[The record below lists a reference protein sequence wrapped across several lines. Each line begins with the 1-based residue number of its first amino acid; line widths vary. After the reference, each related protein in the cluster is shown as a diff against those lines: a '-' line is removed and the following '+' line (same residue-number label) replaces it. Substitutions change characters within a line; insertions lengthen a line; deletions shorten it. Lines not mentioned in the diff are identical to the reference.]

1 MKQTIRHILP
11 LLFLLPLLCAC
22 QEELP
27 FAPEADGH
35 YLSLSLA
42 TQANTRAVTGAE
54 VGEDAF
60 NENLIER
67 ADVYFFPS
75 NDGASACLYAQL
87 GLRPTL
93 VSGSGT
99 DYTLQVP
106 LDKTTIFEGTTY
118 YVYIVANHAFD
129 GLTEETALSETLG
142 DIKQNTITTEWKSGY
157 KTDGTAEDNVENV
170 KESSLVMDGGKNITI
185 QFQPTTP
192 ETIDMTRAMAK
203 VTLSASMK
211 EAIES
216 NGLTYTPIPNGMFT
230 TLVYAVQR
238 TNLAGDYTVNATRDY
253 ITRMRRNYNETPVNG
268 EQRERYS
275 QVAPFY
281 SYPNLKNTT
290 DRRDSYLI
298 LCVPWMARADGG
310 PSYQAMNYYYRVP
323 ITGSEAPALLERNHY
338 YKINVH
344 IGVLGSLNPNEAVEL
359 TAEFEIMDWFE
370 VGIDADIN
378 QYQYLVLDEYSSVMN
393 NVDEIRMPY
402 ISSSQLVF
410 PDNELGIPNNKTTR
424 VVSMTYWDYSPQE
437 GGDWWDDPDEA
448 DAAPHIFYGEQEEYN
463 ENYNNGEYVNK
474 GPLPADVRLIDEGGN
489 LLFEHP
495 LTEDDYVAITFTVV
509 AYNRQGVESDRWTI
523 TQYPGMYIE
532 GYFNTT
538 GASNRFIN
546 GFSGSSGTAY
556 DDGKNGWDPGNGASL
571 SSISDWSG
579 TNANRHLYT
588 IYISSFDVGDEYAI
602 GDPRSDG
609 HYDFE
614 GRLDA
619 VQYRETRW
627 DAQNVIAP
635 AYMVASS
642 WGKTLDMDYQTARKR
657 CAAYQEGGYPA
668 GRWRV
673 PTKAEVEYIVQL
685 SVQGKIPR
693 LFGQAGS
700 TTNYWVSSGVYN
712 TRDGYTERSLN
723 SDGNMRGEDAYLR
736 CVYDVWYWGDQTIEE
751 EDNTHNP
758 TNPRLTNTDFVWGD
772 REDGVLERGTKHY

>member
-216 NGLTYTPIPNGMFT
+216 NGLTYTPIPSGMFT

-410 PDNELGIPNNKTTR
+410 PDNELGIPDSETTR
-424 VVSMTYWDYSPQE
+424 VVSMTYWDYSPKPN
-437 GGDWWDDPDEA
+437 DNRDEA
-448 DAAPHIFYGEQEEYN
+448 DHIFYGEASEYSQYYQSQGYIN
-463 ENYNNGEYVNK
+463 EGTLPEDVSLTANG
-474 GPLPADVRLIDEGGN
+474 DE
-489 LLFEHP
+489 LVLSHP
-495 LTEDDYVAITFTVV
+495 LTDNDYMAITFTVV

-523 TQYPGMYIE
+523 TQYPGMYIN
-532 GYFNTT
+532 GYFNEG
-538 GASNRFIN
+538 GATNRFIN
-546 GFSGSSGTAY
+546 GYSGTYGTAY
-556 DDGKNGWDPGNGASL
+556 DNEGWNGRNSSL

-579 TNANRHLYT
+579 NNSNRHLYT
-588 IYISSFDVGDEYAI
+588 IYISSFDVGEEYAI
-602 GDPRSDG
+602 GDPRSDD
-609 HYDFE
+609 HYNFN

-619 VQYRETRW
+619 TEYRDTRW

-642 WGKTLDMDYQTARKR
+642 WGKAGNISHVTARKR
-657 CAAYQEGGYPA
+657 CASYQEGGYPA
-668 GRWRV
+668 GRWRL
-673 PTKAEVEYIVQL
+673 PTKAEVEYIVKL
-685 SVQGKIPR
+685 STEGKIPR

-700 TTNYWVSSGVYN
+700 STDYWVSSGVYN
-712 TRDGYTERSLN
+712 TSTGYRERPLQN
-723 SDGNMRGEDAYLR
+723 DGNMNNNAYIR

>member
-11 LLFLLPLLCAC
+11 LLFLLPLFCAC

-42 TQANTRAVTGAE
+42 TQANTRVTE
-54 VGEDAF
+54 EGEDTF

-67 ADVYFFPS
+67 ADVYFFPV
-75 NDGASACLYAQL
+75 NAAAQDAETCLYAQP
-87 GLRPTL
+87 GLRPTP
-93 VSGSGT
+93 VSGSLT

-106 LDKTTIFEGTTY
+106 LDKTIISEGTEY
-118 YVYIVANHAFD
+118 YVYVVANHDF
-129 GLTEETALSETLG
+129 GYTGETAKGVTLG
-142 DIKQNTITTEWKSGY
+142 TIKQWVITTEWQSGY

-170 KESSLVMDGGKNITI
+170 KESSLVMDGEKDIAI
-185 QFQPTTP
+185 QSQPTTS
-192 ETIDMTRAMAK
+192 EIINMTRAMAK

-216 NGLTYTPIPNGMFT
+216 NGLTYTPIPSGMFT
-230 TLVYAVQR
+230 TLVYAVRR
-238 TNLAGDYTVNATRDY
+238 TNLAGDYAINNATQDY
-253 ITRMRRNYNETPVNG
+253 ITRMRRNYNETPADVTVNG

-281 SYPNLKNTT
+281 SYPNPENTT

-310 PSYQAMNYYYRVP
+310 SSYQAMNYYYRVP
-323 ITGSEAPALLERNHY
+323 ITSSEALALLKRNHY

-359 TAEFEIMDWFE
+359 KANFEIMNWFE
-370 VGIDADIN
+370 VGINADIN

-410 PDNELGIPNNKTTR
+410 PDNELGIPDSETTR
-424 VVSMTYWDYSPQE
+424 VVSMTYWDYSPKPN
-437 GGDWWDDPDEA
+437 DNRDEA
-448 DAAPHIFYGEQEEYN
+448 DHIFYGEASEYSQYYQSQGYIN
-463 ENYNNGEYVNK
+463 EGTLPEDVSLTANG
-474 GPLPADVRLIDEGGN
+474 DE
-489 LLFEHP
+489 LVLSHP
-495 LTEDDYVAITFTVV
+495 LTDNDYMAITFTVV

-523 TQYPGMYIE
+523 TQYPGMYIN
-532 GYFNTT
+532 GYFNEG
-538 GASNRFIN
+538 GATNRFIN
-546 GFSGSSGTAY
+546 GYSGTYGTAY
-556 DDGKNGWDPGNGASL
+556 DNEGWNGRNSSL

-579 TNANRHLYT
+579 NNSNRHLYT
-588 IYISSFDVGDEYAI
+588 IYISSFDVGEEYAI
-602 GDPRSDG
+602 GDPRSDD
-609 HYDFE
+609 HYNFN

-619 VQYRETRW
+619 TEYRDTRW

-642 WGKTLDMDYQTARKR
+642 WGKAGNISHVTARKR
-657 CAAYQEGGYPA
+657 CASYQEGGYPA
-668 GRWRV
+668 GRWRL
-673 PTKAEVEYIVQL
+673 PTKAEVEYIVKL
-685 SVQGKIPR
+685 STEGKIPR

-700 TTNYWVSSGVYN
+700 STDYWVSSGVYN
-712 TRDGYTERSLN
+712 TSTGYRERPLQN
-723 SDGNMRGEDAYLR
+723 DGNMNNNAYIR

>member
-60 NENLIER
+60 NENKIER

-93 VSGSGT
+93 VSGSQT

-106 LDKTTIFEGTTY
+106 LDKTIISEGRNY

-142 DIKQNTITTEWKSGY
+142 SLQEKTITTEWKSGY
-157 KTDGTAEDNVENV
+157 QADGTAETNEDYVI
-170 KESSLVMDGGKNITI
+170 ESSLVMDGGKDITI
-185 QFQPTTP
+185 QSQPTTP

-211 EAIES
+211 KNIES
-216 NGLTYTPIPNGMFT
+216 NGLTYTPIPSRMFT

-238 TNLAGDYTVNATRDY
+238 TNLAGDYTVNATQDY

-281 SYPNLKNTT
+281 SYPNPENTT

-323 ITGSEAPALLERNHY
+323 ITGSEALALLERNHY

-359 TAEFEIMDWFE
+359 EAKFEIMDWFE
-370 VGIDADIN
+370 VGIVADIN

-402 ISSSQLVF
+402 ISSSRLVF

-437 GGDWWDDPDEA
+437 DGGWWDDPDEA

-463 ENYNNGEYVNK
+463 ENYNNGEYENR

-495 LTEDDYVAITFTVV
+495 LTVDDYVAITFTVV

-538 GASNRFIN
+538 GASNRFVN
-546 GFSGSSGTAY
+546 GFSGDSGTAY
-556 DDGKNGWDPGNGASL
+556 DDGWNGWEPGRGGSL
-571 SSISDWSG
+571 SSISDWDG

-588 IYISSFDVGDEYAI
+588 IHISSFDVGDEYAI
-602 GDPRSDG
+602 GDPRSDV
-609 HYDFE
+609 HYDFD

-619 VQYRETRW
+619 TQYRETRW
-627 DAQNVIAP
+627 NARDVIAP

-642 WGKTLDMDYQTARKR
+642 WGKTLNMDYQTARKR

-693 LFGQAGS
+693 LFGQESS

-723 SDGNMRGEDAYLR
+723 GDGNMRGDDAYLR
-736 CVYDVWYWGDQTIEE
+736 CVYDVWYWGEQTIEE
-751 EDNTHNP
+751 EDNVHNP
-758 TNPRLTNTDFVWGD
+758 YTPRLSNTDFVWGD
-772 REDGVLERGTKHY
+772 SEDGVLKRGTEH

>member
-27 FAPEADGH
+27 FAPEADAH

-67 ADVYFFPS
+67 ADVYFFQV
-75 NDGASACLYAQL
+75 NATQDEEECIYAQL

-93 VSGSGT
+93 VSGSQT

-106 LDKTTIFEGTTY
+106 LDKTIISEGTEY
-118 YVYIVANHAFD
+118 YVYVVANHDF
-129 GLTEETALSETLG
+129 GYTGETAKGVTLEM
-142 DIKQNTITTEWKSGY
+142 IKQQTITTEWKSGY
-157 KTDGTAEDNVENV
+157 QIDGTAEDNVENV
-170 KESSLVMDGGKNITI
+170 KEPSLVMDGRKDITI
-185 QFQPTTP
+185 QSQPTTP

-216 NGLTYTPIPNGMFT
+216 NGLTYTPIPSGMFT
-230 TLVYAVQR
+230 TLVYAVQC
-238 TNLAGDYTVNATRDY
+238 TNLAGDYTVNATDY

-281 SYPNLKNTT
+281 SYPNLENTT

-359 TAEFEIMDWFE
+359 EAEFEIMNWFQ

-402 ISSSQLVF
+402 ISSSQLKMEG
-410 PDNELGIPNNKTTR
+410 DNQGDTEYTR
-424 VVSMTYWDYSPQE
+424 ITKVTYP
-437 GGDWWDDPDEA
+437 
-448 DAAPHIFYGEQEEYN
+448 
-463 ENYNNGEYVNK
+463 NYNAETSDDSHTSTTTLTGSAISDAGFSIDEKNGE
-474 GPLPADVRLIDEGGN
+474 LIFN
-489 LLFEHP
+489 HP
-495 LTEDDYVAITFTVV
+495 ISSEDYVPYTITVEV
-509 AYNRQGVESDRWTI
+509 WNMQGMHVEWEI
-523 TQYPGMYIE
+523 TQYPPIYIE
-532 GYFNTT
+532 GEYNAEGMHVETDWWGNKTYSKGNRFVYGVWEGSVTDDAGNSF
-538 GASNRFIN
+538 GNANNYDNASN
-546 GFSGSSGTAY
+546 
-556 DDGKNGWDPGNGASL
+556 KNPNQ
-571 SSISDWSG
+571 
-579 TNANRHLYT
+579 YT
-588 IYISSFDVGDEYAI
+588 IRITSFDIEGSEYAI
-602 GDPRSDG
+602 GDPRSSTVDNLR
-609 HYDFE
+609 YLQNKT
-614 GRLDA
+614 GR
-619 VQYRETRW
+619 
-627 DAQNVIAP
+627 DAQTGEQRKLQYYYPTRKDDVEQVIAP
-635 AYMVASS
+635 AFKIASS
-642 WGKTLDMDYQTARKR
+642 WGVVTTNDAYYDWGGRHDEVLTYETAQRR
-657 CAAYQEGGYPA
+657 CASYQENGYPA
-668 GRWRV
+668 GRWRI
-673 PTKAEVEYIVQL
+673 PTEAEIEYIISL
-685 SVQGKIPR
+685 SDRGMIPP
-693 LFGQAGS
+693 LFNGS
-700 TTNYWVSSGVYN
+700 YYASSGRYYN
-712 TRDGYTERSLN
+712 NEANPPGFATAEAGKGYSV
-723 SDGNMRGEDAYLR
+723 R
-736 CVYDVWYWGDQTIEE
+736 CVYDVWYWGNGKISDPDEFT
-751 EDNTHNP
+751 
-758 TNPRLTNTDFVWGD
+758 WGD
-772 REDGVLERGTKHY
+772 APMQ

>member
-11 LLFLLPLLCAC
+11 LLFLLPLFCAC

-42 TQANTRAVTGAE
+42 TQANTRATE
-54 VGEDAF
+54 EGEDSF
-60 NENLIER
+60 NENKIER

-93 VSGSGT
+93 VSGSQT

-106 LDKTTIFEGTTY
+106 LDKTIISEGTKY
-118 YVYIVANHAFD
+118 YVYVVANHDFNYT
-129 GLTEETALSETLG
+129 GETAKGVTLG
-142 DIKQNTITTEWKSGY
+142 TINKQQTITTQWKTGY
-157 KTDGTAEDNVENV
+157 RSDGTAEDNVENV
-170 KESSLVMDGGKNITI
+170 KEPSLVMDGGKDITI
-185 QFQPTTP
+185 QSQPTTS
-192 ETIDMTRAMAK
+192 ETIEMTRAMAK
-203 VTLSASMK
+203 VTLSASMEK
-211 EAIES
+211 TIES
-216 NGLTYTPIPNGMFT
+216 NGLTYTPIPSRMFT

-238 TNLAGDYTVNATRDY
+238 TNLAGDYTVNATQDY

-281 SYPNLKNTT
+281 SYPNPENTT

-323 ITGSEAPALLERNHY
+323 ITGSEALALLERNHY

-359 TAEFEIMDWFE
+359 EAKFEIMNWFE
-370 VGIDADIN
+370 AGIDADIN

-402 ISSSQLVF
+402 ISSSQLAWKEDEEAGLV
-410 PDNELGIPNNKTTR
+410 EEGEYTR
-424 VVSMTYWDYSPQE
+424 VISMTYWDYTEQE
-437 GGDWWDDPDEA
+437 NTDQA
-448 DAAPHIFYGEQEEYN
+448 VHVFYGERAEYDA
-463 ENYNNGEYVNK
+463 NYNNGEYTYRES
-474 GPLPADVRLIDEGGN
+474 LPTDVHLREEGGY

-495 LTEDDYVAITFTVV
+495 LTDDDYVAITFTVV

-532 GYFNTT
+532 GYFNTG
-538 GASNRFIN
+538 GASNRFVN
-546 GFSGSSGTAY
+546 GFSGDSGTAY
-556 DDGKNGWDPGNGASL
+556 DDGWNGREPGRGGSL
-571 SSISDWSG
+571 SSISDWDG

-588 IYISSFDVGDEYAI
+588 IHISSFDVGDEYAI
-602 GDPRSDG
+602 GDPRSDV
-609 HYDFE
+609 HYDFD

-619 VQYRETRW
+619 TQYRETRW
-627 DAQNVIAP
+627 NARDVIAP

-642 WGKTLDMDYQTARKR
+642 WGKTLNMDYQTARKR

-693 LFGQAGS
+693 LFGQESS

-723 SDGNMRGEDAYLR
+723 GNGNMRGDDAYLR
-736 CVYDVWYWGDQTIEE
+736 CVYDVWYWGEQTIEE
-751 EDNTHNP
+751 EDNVHNP
-758 TNPRLTNTDFVWGD
+758 YTPRLSNTDFVWGD
-772 REDGVLERGTKHY
+772 SEDGVLKRGTEH

>member
-1 MKQTIRHILP
+1 MKQTMRHILP

-22 QEELP
+22 QEE
-27 FAPEADGH
+27 
-35 YLSLSLA
+35 
-42 TQANTRAVTGAE
+42 
-54 VGEDAF
+54 
-60 NENLIER
+60 
-67 ADVYFFPS
+67 VYFFQ
-75 NDGASACLYAQL
+75 NNEANSACIYACL
-87 GLRPTL
+87 GLRPTPL
-93 VSGSGT
+93 PGSLT

-106 LDKTTIFEGTTY
+106 LDKTIISEGTEC
-118 YVYIVANHAFD
+118 YVHVVANHNFNYT
-129 GLTEETALSETLG
+129 GETAKGVTLG
-142 DIKQNTITTEWKSGY
+142 TIKQWVITTEWKSGY

-170 KESSLVMDGGKNITI
+170 KESSLVMDGGKDIAI
-185 QFQPTTP
+185 QSQPTTS
-192 ETIDMTRAMAK
+192 EIINMTRAMAK
-203 VTLSASMK
+203 VTLSAST
-211 EAIES
+211 ATQIES
-216 NGLTYTPIPNGMFT
+216 NGLTYTPIPSRMFT
-230 TLVYAVQR
+230 TLVYAVQC
-238 TNLAGDYTVNATRDY
+238 TNLAGDYTVNATKDY
-253 ITRMRRNYNETPVNG
+253 ITRMRRNYNETPTDVTVNG
-268 EQRERYS
+268 EQRKRYS

-281 SYPNLKNTT
+281 SYPNPKTTT

-323 ITGSEAPALLERNHY
+323 ITGSEALALLERNHY

-410 PDNELGIPNNKTTR
+410 PDNELGIPDSETTR
-424 VVSMTYWDYSPQE
+424 VVSMTYWDYSPKPN
-437 GGDWWDDPDEA
+437 DNRDEA
-448 DAAPHIFYGEQEEYN
+448 DHIFYGEASEYSQYYQSQGYIN
-463 ENYNNGEYVNK
+463 EGTLPEDVSLTANG
-474 GPLPADVRLIDEGGN
+474 DE
-489 LLFEHP
+489 LVLSHP
-495 LTEDDYVAITFTVV
+495 LTDNDYMAITFTVV

-523 TQYPGMYIE
+523 TQYPGMYIN
-532 GYFNTT
+532 GYFNEG
-538 GASNRFIN
+538 GATNRFIN
-546 GFSGSSGTAY
+546 GYSGTYGTAY
-556 DDGKNGWDPGNGASL
+556 DNEGWNGRNSSL

-579 TNANRHLYT
+579 NNSNRHLYT
-588 IYISSFDVGDEYAI
+588 IYISSFDVGEEYAI
-602 GDPRSDG
+602 GDPRSDD
-609 HYDFE
+609 HYNFN

-619 VQYRETRW
+619 TEYRDTRW

-642 WGKTLDMDYQTARKR
+642 WGKAGNISHVTARKR
-657 CAAYQEGGYPA
+657 CASYQEGGYPA
-668 GRWRV
+668 GRWRL
-673 PTKAEVEYIVQL
+673 PTKAEVEYIVKL
-685 SVQGKIPR
+685 STEGKIPR

-700 TTNYWVSSGVYN
+700 STDYWVSSGVYN
-712 TRDGYTERSLN
+712 TSTGYRERPLQN
-723 SDGNMRGEDAYLR
+723 DGNMNNNAYIR

>member
-11 LLFLLPLLCAC
+11 LLFLLPLFCAC

-42 TQANTRAVTGAE
+42 TQANTRATEA
-54 VGEDAF
+54 GEDSF
-60 NENLIER
+60 NENKIER
-67 ADVYFFPS
+67 ADVYFFNTTDVTSP
-75 NDGASACLYAQL
+75 CIYAQL

-93 VSGSGT
+93 VSGSQT

-106 LDKTTIFEGTTY
+106 LDKTIISEGRNY

-142 DIKQNTITTEWKSGY
+142 SLQEKTITTEWKSGY
-157 KTDGTAEDNVENV
+157 QADGTAETNEDYVI
-170 KESSLVMDGGKNITI
+170 ESSLVMDGGKDIPI
-185 QFQPTTP
+185 SVQQPETP
-192 ETIDMTRAMAK
+192 ETIEMTRAMAK
-203 VTLSASMK
+203 VTLSASMEK
-211 EAIES
+211 TIES
-216 NGLTYTPIPNGMFT
+216 NGLTYTPIPSRMFT
-230 TLVYAVQR
+230 TLVYAVQC

-281 SYPNLKNTT
+281 SYPNPENTT

-323 ITGSEAPALLERNHY
+323 ITGSEALALLERNHY

-359 TAEFEIMDWFE
+359 KAKFEIMDWFQA
-370 VGIDADIN
+370 GIDADIN

-402 ISSSQLVF
+402 ISSSRLVF
-410 PDNELGIPNNKTTR
+410 PDNELGIPDSETTR
-424 VVSMTYWDYSPQE
+424 VVSMTYWDYSPKPN
-437 GGDWWDDPDEA
+437 DNRDEA
-448 DAAPHIFYGEQEEYN
+448 DHIFYGEASEYSQYYQSQGYIN
-463 ENYNNGEYVNK
+463 EGTLPEDVSLTANG
-474 GPLPADVRLIDEGGN
+474 DE
-489 LLFEHP
+489 LVLSHP
-495 LTEDDYVAITFTVV
+495 LTDNDYMAITFTVV

-523 TQYPGMYIE
+523 TQYPGMYIN
-532 GYFNTT
+532 GYFNEG
-538 GASNRFIN
+538 GATNRFIN
-546 GFSGSSGTAY
+546 GYSGTDGTAY
-556 DDGKNGWDPGNGASL
+556 DNDGRNGYNSSL

-579 TNANRHLYT
+579 NNSNRHLYT
-588 IYISSFDVGDEYAI
+588 IYISSFDVGEEYAI
-602 GDPRSDG
+602 GDPRSDD
-609 HYDFE
+609 HYNFYE
-614 GRLDA
+614 RLDA
-619 VQYRETRW
+619 TEYRDTRW

-642 WGKTLDMDYQTARKR
+642 WGKAGNISHATARKR
-657 CAAYQEGGYPA
+657 CASYQEGGYPA
-668 GRWRV
+668 GRWRL
-673 PTKAEVEYIVQL
+673 PTKAEVEYIVKL
-685 SVQGKIPR
+685 STEGKIPR

-700 TTNYWVSSGVYN
+700 STDYWVSSGVYN
-712 TRDGYTERSLN
+712 TSTGYRERPLQN
-723 SDGNMRGEDAYLR
+723 DGNMNNNAYIR

-772 REDGVLERGTKHY
+772 REDGVLERGTKH